1 MRRAR
6 LGLLSAVAIVFP
18 LVAGA
23 CGDDASSSKE
33 TLPPINTTTTSTTLN
48 ITTTTVRRF
57 YVIQS
62 GDTLNKIASRFNVLL
77 ADLVTMNGITDPE
90 HIEIGQELEIPPEK
104 VVIDTLPAATTSS
117 SSTSTTVG

>member
-6 LGLLSAVAIVFP
+6 LKLLSAVAIVFP

-23 CGDDASSSKE
+23 CGDDASSKG
-33 TLPPINTTTTSTTLN
+33 TLPPIATTTTTTSLN

-77 ADLVTMNGITDPE
+77 ADLLAMNGITDPD
-90 HIEIGQELEIPPEK
+90 HIEIGQELEIPPERL
-104 VVIDTLPAATTSS
+104 VIDMLPAPTTSS

>member
-6 LGLLSAVAIVFP
+6 LKLLSAVAIVFP

-23 CGDDASSSKE
+23 CGDDASSKG
-33 TLPPINTTTTSTTLN
+33 TLPPIATTTTTTSLN

-77 ADLVTMNGITDPE
+77 ADLLAMNGITDPD
-90 HIEIGQELEIPPEK
+90 HIEIGQELEIPPERL
-104 VVIDTLPAATTSS
+104 VIDTLPAPTTSS
-117 SSTSTTVG
+117 SSTTTTVS